1 MAKQPAVLSNSFD
14 WDRRLFSVISRLAR
28 ETGSAHLGS
37 YLAAFALTAIV
48 AGTTAAMAFLLE
60 DVVNEIFV
68 ERDLSAIFL
77 LAGVVFGIFVVR
89 GFASFGYGVILSRVA
104 NAIVLEV
111 KVRCYKHL
119 MSKEP
124 SFFARSS
131 SGELMTLIN
140 AGSKGAS
147 GLLNTIA
154 VGMGRDF
161 LTVIALIGVL
171 LVQDTELALG
181 VIVAVPIFALI
192 VSQATKRLRTL
203 SRKTLQLSAALNNR
217 IRASIQGVRVAKAF
231 GIEAELEKAMQR
243 NAADVR
249 SVANKQAIVSNR
261 VTPFTEI
268 VGGTAVAGC
277 IAFGGWRLSGTDEPP
292 GALISF
298 IVAALMVYDPAR
310 RLSQARAS
318 IEKHLVG
325 VRIMYDFLDTP
336 KAVEDQK
343 ATRPLEVQTGEVR
356 FEDVVFEYDEDH
368 PALHGVSFT
377 AEAGKMTAVV
387 GPSGAGKS
395 TIASLLLRFWRVQ
408 GGKILIDGT
417 DISDVRI
424 EMLRE
429 AISYVGQEPFLFDGT
444 IRENILVGR
453 RAASSEEVI
462 EAATAAGAHEFISAL
477 PDGYDSLVGELGSNL
492 SGGQRQRIAIARAFV
507 RDSKLLILDEPTSA
521 LDTET
526 ERRIQMSLQNLMR
539 GRTTIMIAHR
549 LSTIRDADRIVV
561 LEAGR
566 VVETGTHAALISAG
580 NAYARLYGNGATDRA
595 EYAQIAATS

>member
-1 MAKQPAVLSNSFD
+1 
-14 WDRRLFSVISRLAR
+14 
-28 ETGSAHLGS
+28 
-37 YLAAFALTAIV
+37 
-48 AGTTAAMAFLLE
+48 
-60 DVVNEIFV
+60 
-68 ERDLSAIFL
+68 
-77 LAGVVFGIFVVR
+77 
-89 GFASFGYGVILSRVA
+89 
-104 NAIVLEV
+104 
-111 KVRCYKHL
+111 
-119 MSKEP
+119 
-124 SFFARSS
+124 
-131 SGELMTLIN
+131 
-140 AGSKGAS
+140 
-147 GLLNTIA
+147 
-154 VGMGRDF
+154 
-161 LTVIALIGVL
+161 
-171 LVQDTELALG
+171 
-181 VIVAVPIFALI
+181 
-192 VSQATKRLRTL
+192 
-203 SRKTLQLSAALNNR
+203 
-217 IRASIQGVRVAKAF
+217 
-231 GIEAELEKAMQR
+231 
-243 NAADVR
+243 
-249 SVANKQAIVSNR
+249 
-261 VTPFTEI
+261 
-268 VGGTAVAGC
+268 
-277 IAFGGWRLSGTDEPP
+277 
-292 GALISF
+292 
-298 IVAALMVYDPAR
+298 
-310 RLSQARAS
+310 
-318 IEKHLVG
+318 
-325 VRIMYDFLDTP
+325 
-336 KAVEDQK
+336 
-343 ATRPLEVQTGEVR
+343 
-356 FEDVVFEYDEDH
+356 
-368 PALHGVSFT
+368 
-377 AEAGKMTAVV
+377 MTAVV

-408 GGKILIDGT
+408 GGNILIDGT